1 MSPSPAERAE
11 VLRRQIDEAGKAY
24 HERDEQLIPDVEYDR
39 LVRELRAL
47 EVAHPASIGRGGRHF
62 GSRKNSARFNL
73 KEVEKRVSIVRRQI
87 EEANHAYH
95 DLDAPIIPDIEY
107 DALVRELERIEAEYP
122 QFITSESPT
131 SKVGGSNFV
140 SFTKVAHS
148 QPMLSLSNAF
158 SEDEVKTF
166 VKRIVAHTRRSKPV
180 FSVEPKFDGLAMSL
194 RYEKGELVKG
204 ITRGDGRVGEDVTE
218 NVRTISVIPKRIS
231 GGGVPA
237 VLEVRGEVFMPH
249 KGFNEFNERA
259 LRERR
264 KPLAN
269 PRNGA
274 AGSMRQLD
282 SRVTAKRPL
291 SFFAYGVGEVIF
303 EADLFE
309 ESESWNELA
318 HSQVLKQLS
327 KWSFPVSELVD
338 TVMGERGLLEY
349 YERMQQARESLPFD
363 IDGVVYKLDDRAG
376 QEQMGFVARAP
387 RWAIAHKFPAQE
399 QTTTVEAI
407 EIQIGRTGAAT
418 PVARLAP
425 VAVAGVIVSN
435 ATLHNADQ
443 IQRLDVRVGDTV
455 IVRRAGD
462 VIPEV
467 VSVIADRRPA
477 GTTPWQMPSQC
488 PVCGSEIVREEG
500 AAAWRCS
507 GELSCPAQ
515 RKEAIA
521 HFASRRAMD
530 IDGLGGKYIETLVDA
545 GIVRGVADLYR
556 LQRDQLLQLK
566 LVLDAQ
572 SPEALANQIGLHLP
586 PEGSGD
592 YLRGL
597 LKLDGSDEGWRA
609 QALAMPATFSWNTKK
624 IATKWADNLI
634 AAIGASRTTT
644 LERLLFAL
652 GIEHVGESTAK
663 ALATWFGDLELIRH
677 LPWPLF
683 KRVPD
688 IGGEVARSL
697 GHFFEQAG
705 NQEAIDALLQVGQ
718 VRISDV
724 HPPIA
729 KLREGLDF
737 AQMLVEAEIPGIT
750 RLRAEKLV
758 AMLPDAASVLDAEP
772 VRFVAAGL
780 PNEIALGLAD
790 WLDSEGHG
798 PMLLK
803 AEDYRQKLLSL
814 APEQGEQ
821 AVGPLEGQTAVLT
834 GTLSQMKRDEAKA
847 RLEAL
852 GAKVASSVS
861 KKTSFVVA
869 GAEAGSKL
877 TTAQELGVPVWDE
890 DQLVAFLAQH

>member
-1 MSPSPAERAE
+1 MTPSPAARAD
-11 VLRRQIDEAGKAY
+11 VLRRQIEEAGKAY
-24 HERDEQLIPDVEYDR
+24 HERDEQLIPDVEYD
-39 LVRELRAL
+39 L
-47 EVAHPASIGRGGRHF
+47 
-62 GSRKNSARFNL
+62 
-73 KEVEKRVSIVRRQI
+73 
-87 EEANHAYH
+87 
-95 DLDAPIIPDIEY
+95 
-107 DALVRELERIEAEYP
+107 LVRELEAIEQAHPELAAAD
-122 QFITSESPT
+122 SPT
-131 SKVGGSNFV
+131 RQVGGKASSRFAEV
-140 SFTKVAHS
+140 RHAV
-148 QPMLSLSNAF
+148 PMLSLGNAF
-158 SEDEVKTF
+158 SDEEVQDF
-166 VKRIVAHTRRSKPV
+166 VRRISERLRRSTLY
-180 FSVEPKFDGLAMSL
+180 FSAEPKLDGLAISL
-194 RYEKGELVKG
+194 RYEEGRFVQG
-204 ITRGDGRVGEDVTE
+204 ATRGDGATGEDVSA
-218 NVRTISVIPKRIS
+218 NLRQISVIPQVLK
-231 GGGVPA
+231 GEGWPA
-237 VLEVRGEVFMPH
+237 VLEVRGEVYMA
-249 KGFNEFNERA
+249 RA
-259 LRERR
+259 DFEAYNADARLHDG
-264 KPLAN
+264 KVLAN
-269 PRNGA
+269 PRNAA
-274 AGSMRQLD
+274 AGSLRQLD
-282 SRVTAKRPL
+282 PKMSARRKL
-291 SFFAYGVGEVIF
+291 SFYAYGTGQVEGGELPPTHS
-303 EADLFE
+303 AT
-309 ESESWNELA
+309 LA
-318 HSQVLKQLS
+318 QLRA
-327 KWSFPVSELVD
+327 WGLPVSDLCQVVEGADGLLAYYRD
-338 TVMGERGLLEY
+338 IGERRDGL
-349 YERMQQARESLPFD
+349 AFD

-443 IQRLDVRVGDTV
+443 IARLDVRVGDTV

-500 AAAWRCS
+500 EAAWRCS

-566 LVLDAQ
+566 LVLDAE
-572 SPEALANQIGLHLP
+572 SPEALASQIGLHLP
-586 PEGSGD
+586 PEGSGE
-592 YLRGL
+592 YLRAI
-597 LKLDGSDEGWRA
+597 LKLDGSDEAWRA
-609 QALAMPATFSWNTKK
+609 QALAMPATFAWNTKK
-624 IATKWADNLI
+624 IATRWADNLI
-634 AAIGASRTTT
+634 AAIDASRTTT

-737 AQMLVEAEIPGIT
+737 AQLLVEAEIPGIT

-780 PNEIALGLAD
+780 PNEVALGLAD

-803 AEDYRQKLLSL
+803 AEDYRQKLLAL
-814 APEQGEQ
+814 APEQADQ
-821 AVGPLEGQTAVLT
+821 VAGPLDGQTAVLT
-834 GTLSQMKRDEAKA
+834 GTLTQMNRDEAKA

-852 GAKVASSVS
+852 GAKVAGSVS

-877 TTAQELGVPVWDE
+877 TKAQELGVPVWDE
-890 DQLVAFLAQH
+890 DQLIAFLAQH

>member
-1 MSPSPAERAE
+1 MTPSPAARAD
-11 VLRRQIDEAGKAY
+11 VLRRQIEEAGKAY
-24 HERDEQLIPDVEYDR
+24 HERDEQMIPDVEYD
-39 LVRELRAL
+39 L
-47 EVAHPASIGRGGRHF
+47 
-62 GSRKNSARFNL
+62 
-73 KEVEKRVSIVRRQI
+73 
-87 EEANHAYH
+87 
-95 DLDAPIIPDIEY
+95 
-107 DALVRELERIEAEYP
+107 LVRELEAIEQAHPELAAAD
-122 QFITSESPT
+122 SPT
-131 SKVGGSNFV
+131 RQVGGKASSRFAEV
-140 SFTKVAHS
+140 RHAV
-148 QPMLSLSNAF
+148 PMLSLGNAF
-158 SEDEVKTF
+158 SDEEVQDF
-166 VKRIVAHTRRSKPV
+166 VRRISERLRRSTLY
-180 FSVEPKFDGLAMSL
+180 FSAEPKLDGLAISL
-194 RYEKGELVKG
+194 RYEEGRFVQG
-204 ITRGDGRVGEDVTE
+204 ATRGDGATGEDVSA
-218 NVRTISVIPKRIS
+218 NLRQISVIPQVLK
-231 GGGVPA
+231 GEGWPA
-237 VLEVRGEVFMPH
+237 VLEVRGEVYMA
-249 KGFNEFNERA
+249 RA
-259 LRERR
+259 DFEAYNADARLHDG
-264 KPLAN
+264 KVLAN
-269 PRNGA
+269 PRNAA
-274 AGSMRQLD
+274 AGSLRQLD
-282 SRVTAKRPL
+282 PKMSARRKL
-291 SFFAYGVGEVIF
+291 SFYAYGTGQVEGGELPPTHS
-303 EADLFE
+303 AT
-309 ESESWNELA
+309 LA
-318 HSQVLKQLS
+318 QLRA
-327 KWSFPVSELVD
+327 WGLPVSDLCQVVEGADGLLAYYRD
-338 TVMGERGLLEY
+338 IGERRDGL
-349 YERMQQARESLPFD
+349 AFD

-443 IQRLDVRVGDTV
+443 IARLDVRVGDTV

-500 AAAWRCS
+500 EAAWRCS

-566 LVLDAQ
+566 LVLDAE
-572 SPEALANQIGLHLP
+572 SPEALASQIGLHLP
-586 PEGSGD
+586 PEGSGE
-592 YLRGL
+592 YLRAI
-597 LKLDGSDEGWRA
+597 LKLDGSDEAWRA
-609 QALAMPATFSWNTKK
+609 QALAMPATFAWNTKK

-634 AAIGASRTTT
+634 AAIDASRTTT

-729 KLREGLDF
+729 KLRDGLDF
-737 AQMLVEAEIPGIT
+737 AQLLVEAEIPGIT

-780 PNEIALGLAD
+780 PNEVALGLAD

-803 AEDYRQKLLSL
+803 AEEYRQKLLTL
-814 APEQGEQ
+814 APEQADQ
-821 AVGPLEGQTAVLT
+821 VAGPLDGQTTVLT
-834 GTLSQMKRDEAKA
+834 GTLTQMNRDEAKA

-852 GAKVASSVS
+852 GAKVAGSVS

-877 TTAQELGVPVWDE
+877 TKAQELGVPVWDE
-890 DQLVAFLAQH
+890 DQLIAFLAQH

>member
-1 MSPSPAERAE
+1 MTPSPAARAD
-11 VLRRQIDEAGKAY
+11 VLRRQIEEAGKAY
-24 HERDEQLIPDVEYDR
+24 HERDEQLIPDVEYD
-39 LVRELRAL
+39 L
-47 EVAHPASIGRGGRHF
+47 
-62 GSRKNSARFNL
+62 
-73 KEVEKRVSIVRRQI
+73 
-87 EEANHAYH
+87 
-95 DLDAPIIPDIEY
+95 
-107 DALVRELERIEAEYP
+107 LVRELEAIEQAHPELAVAD
-122 QFITSESPT
+122 SPT
-131 SKVGGSNFV
+131 RQVGGKASSRFAEV
-140 SFTKVAHS
+140 RHAV
-148 QPMLSLSNAF
+148 PMLSLGNAF
-158 SEDEVKTF
+158 SDEEVQDF
-166 VKRIVAHTRRSKPV
+166 VRRIGERLRRSTLY
-180 FSVEPKFDGLAMSL
+180 FSAEPKLDGLAISL
-194 RYEKGELVKG
+194 RYENGRFVQG
-204 ITRGDGRVGEDVTE
+204 ATRGDGATGEDVSA
-218 NVRTISVIPKRIS
+218 NLRQISVIPQTLK
-231 GGGVPA
+231 GEGWPE
-237 VLEVRGEVFMPH
+237 VLEVRGEVYMA
-249 KGFNEFNERA
+249 RA
-259 LRERR
+259 DFEAYNADARLHDG
-264 KPLAN
+264 KVLAN
-269 PRNGA
+269 PRNAA
-274 AGSMRQLD
+274 AGSLRQLD
-282 SRVTAKRPL
+282 PKMSAKRKL
-291 SFFAYGVGEVIF
+291 SFYAYGIGQVDGGELPPTHS
-303 EADLFE
+303 AT
-309 ESESWNELA
+309 LA
-318 HSQVLKQLS
+318 QLRA
-327 KWSFPVSELVD
+327 WGFPVSDLCQVVEGADGLLAYYRD
-338 TVMGERGLLEY
+338 IGERRDGL
-349 YERMQQARESLPFD
+349 AFD

-443 IQRLDVRVGDTV
+443 IARLDVRVGDTV

-467 VSVIADRRPA
+467 VSVIPDRRPA

-500 AAAWRCS
+500 EAAWRCS

-566 LVLDAQ
+566 LVLDAE
-572 SPEALANQIGLHLP
+572 SPEALASQIGLHLP

-592 YLRGL
+592 YLRAI
-597 LKLDGSDEGWRA
+597 LKLDGSDEAWRA
-609 QALAMPATFSWNTKK
+609 QALAMPATFAWNTKK

-634 AAIGASRTTT
+634 AAIDASRTTT

-737 AQMLVEAEIPGIT
+737 AQLLVEAEIPGIT

-758 AMLPDAASVLDAEP
+758 AMLPDAASVLDAES

-780 PNEIALGLAD
+780 PNEVAMGLAD

-803 AEDYRQKLLSL
+803 AEEYRQKLLAL
-814 APEQGEQ
+814 APEQADQ
-821 AVGPLEGQTAVLT
+821 VAGPLDGQTAVLT
-834 GTLSQMKRDEAKA
+834 GTLTQMNRDEAKA

-852 GAKVASSVS
+852 GAKVAGSVS

-877 TTAQELGVPVWDE
+877 TKAQELGVPVWDE
-890 DQLVAFLAQH
+890 DQLIAFLAQH

>member
-1 MSPSPAERAE
+1 MTPSPAARAD
-11 VLRRQIDEAGKAY
+11 VLRRQIEEAGKAY
-24 HERDEQLIPDVEYDR
+24 HERDEQLIPDVEYD
-39 LVRELRAL
+39 L
-47 EVAHPASIGRGGRHF
+47 
-62 GSRKNSARFNL
+62 
-73 KEVEKRVSIVRRQI
+73 
-87 EEANHAYH
+87 
-95 DLDAPIIPDIEY
+95 
-107 DALVRELERIEAEYP
+107 LVRELEAIEQAHPELAVAD
-122 QFITSESPT
+122 SPT
-131 SKVGGSNFV
+131 RQVGGKASSRFAEV
-140 SFTKVAHS
+140 RHAV
-148 QPMLSLSNAF
+148 PMLSLGNAF
-158 SEDEVKTF
+158 SDEEVQDF
-166 VKRIVAHTRRSKPV
+166 VRRIGERLRRSTLY
-180 FSVEPKFDGLAMSL
+180 FSAEPKLDGLAISL
-194 RYEKGELVKG
+194 RYENGRFVQG
-204 ITRGDGRVGEDVTE
+204 ATRGDGATGEDVSA
-218 NVRTISVIPKRIS
+218 NLRQISVIPQTLK
-231 GGGVPA
+231 GEGWPE
-237 VLEVRGEVFMPH
+237 VLEVRGEVYMA
-249 KGFNEFNERA
+249 RA
-259 LRERR
+259 DFEAYNADARLHDG
-264 KPLAN
+264 KVLAN
-269 PRNGA
+269 PRNAA
-274 AGSMRQLD
+274 AGSLRQLD
-282 SRVTAKRPL
+282 PKMSAKRKL
-291 SFFAYGVGEVIF
+291 SFYAYGIGQVDGGELPPTHS
-303 EADLFE
+303 AT
-309 ESESWNELA
+309 LA
-318 HSQVLKQLS
+318 QLRA
-327 KWSFPVSELVD
+327 WGFPVSDLCQVVEGADGLLAYYRD
-338 TVMGERGLLEY
+338 IGERRDGL
-349 YERMQQARESLPFD
+349 AFD

-443 IQRLDVRVGDTV
+443 IARLDVRVGDTV

-467 VSVIADRRPA
+467 VSVIPDRRPA

-500 AAAWRCS
+500 EAAWRCS

-566 LVLDAQ
+566 LVLDAE
-572 SPEALANQIGLHLP
+572 SPEALASQIGLHLP

-592 YLRGL
+592 YLRAI
-597 LKLDGSDEGWRA
+597 LKLDGSDEAWRA
-609 QALAMPATFSWNTKK
+609 QALAMPATFVWNTKK

-634 AAIGASRTTT
+634 AAIDASRTTT

-737 AQMLVEAEIPGIT
+737 AQLLVEAEIPGIT

-780 PNEIALGLAD
+780 PNEVAMGLAD

-803 AEDYRQKLLSL
+803 AEGYRQKLLAL
-814 APEQGEQ
+814 APEQADQ
-821 AVGPLEGQTAVLT
+821 VAGPLDGQTAVLT
-834 GTLSQMKRDEAKA
+834 GTLTQMNRDEAKA

-852 GAKVASSVS
+852 GAKVAGSVS

-877 TTAQELGVPVWDE
+877 TKAQELGVPVWDE
-890 DQLVAFLAQH
+890 DQLIAFLAQH

>member
-1 MSPSPAERAE
+1 MTPSPAARAD
-11 VLRRQIDEAGKAY
+11 VLRRQIEDAGKAY
-24 HERDEQLIPDVEYDR
+24 HERDEQLIPDVEYD
-39 LVRELRAL
+39 L
-47 EVAHPASIGRGGRHF
+47 
-62 GSRKNSARFNL
+62 
-73 KEVEKRVSIVRRQI
+73 
-87 EEANHAYH
+87 
-95 DLDAPIIPDIEY
+95 
-107 DALVRELERIEAEYP
+107 LVRELEAIEQAHPELAAAD
-122 QFITSESPT
+122 SPT
-131 SKVGGSNFV
+131 RQVGGKASSRFAEV
-140 SFTKVAHS
+140 RHAV
-148 QPMLSLSNAF
+148 PMLSLGNAF
-158 SEDEVKTF
+158 SDEEVQDF
-166 VKRIVAHTRRSKPV
+166 VRRISERLRRSTLY
-180 FSVEPKFDGLAMSL
+180 FSAEPKLDGLAISL
-194 RYEKGELVKG
+194 RYEEGRFVQG
-204 ITRGDGRVGEDVTE
+204 ATRGDGATGEDVSA
-218 NVRTISVIPKRIS
+218 NLRQISVIPQVLK
-231 GGGVPA
+231 GEGWPA
-237 VLEVRGEVFMPH
+237 VLEVRGEVYMA
-249 KGFNEFNERA
+249 RA
-259 LRERR
+259 DFEAYNADARLHDG
-264 KPLAN
+264 KVLAN
-269 PRNGA
+269 PRNAA
-274 AGSMRQLD
+274 AGSLRQLD
-282 SRVTAKRPL
+282 PKMSARRKL
-291 SFFAYGVGEVIF
+291 SFYAYGTGQVEGGELPPTHS
-303 EADLFE
+303 AT
-309 ESESWNELA
+309 LA
-318 HSQVLKQLS
+318 QLRA
-327 KWSFPVSELVD
+327 WGLPVSDLCQVVEGADGLLAYYRNI
-338 TVMGERGLLEY
+338 GERRDGL
-349 YERMQQARESLPFD
+349 AFD

-443 IQRLDVRVGDTV
+443 IARLDVRVGDTV

-500 AAAWRCS
+500 EAAWRCS

-556 LQRDQLLQLK
+556 LQRDQLLLLK
-566 LVLDAQ
+566 LVLDAE
-572 SPEALANQIGLHLP
+572 SPEALASQIGLHLP
-586 PEGSGD
+586 PEGSGE
-592 YLRGL
+592 YLRAI
-597 LKLDGSDEGWRA
+597 LKLDGSDEAWRA
-609 QALAMPATFSWNTKK
+609 QALAMPATFAWNTKK

-634 AAIGASRTTT
+634 AAIDASRTTT

-729 KLREGLDF
+729 KLRDGLDF
-737 AQMLVEAEIPGIT
+737 AQLLVEAEIPGIT

-780 PNEIALGLAD
+780 PNEVALGLAD

-803 AEDYRQKLLSL
+803 AEDYRQKLLAL
-814 APEQGEQ
+814 APEQADQ
-821 AVGPLEGQTAVLT
+821 VAGPLDGQTAVLT
-834 GTLSQMKRDEAKA
+834 GTLTQMNRDEAKA

-852 GAKVASSVS
+852 GAKVAGSVS

-877 TTAQELGVPVWDE
+877 TKAQELGVPVWDE

>member
-1 MSPSPAERAE
+1 MTPSPAARAD
-11 VLRRQIDEAGKAY
+11 VLRRQIEDAGKAY
-24 HERDEQLIPDVEYDR
+24 HERDEQLIPDVEYD
-39 LVRELRAL
+39 L
-47 EVAHPASIGRGGRHF
+47 
-62 GSRKNSARFNL
+62 
-73 KEVEKRVSIVRRQI
+73 
-87 EEANHAYH
+87 
-95 DLDAPIIPDIEY
+95 
-107 DALVRELERIEAEYP
+107 LVRELEAIEQAHPELAAAD
-122 QFITSESPT
+122 SPT
-131 SKVGGSNFV
+131 RQVGGKASSRFAEV
-140 SFTKVAHS
+140 RHAV
-148 QPMLSLSNAF
+148 PMLSLGNAF
-158 SEDEVKTF
+158 SDEEVQDF
-166 VKRIVAHTRRSKPV
+166 VRRISERLRRSTLY
-180 FSVEPKFDGLAMSL
+180 FSAEPKLDGLAISL
-194 RYEKGELVKG
+194 RYEEGRFVQG
-204 ITRGDGRVGEDVTE
+204 ATRGDGATGEDVSA
-218 NVRTISVIPKRIS
+218 NLRQISVIPQVLT
-231 GGGVPA
+231 GEGWPA
-237 VLEVRGEVFMPH
+237 VLEVRGEVYMA
-249 KGFNEFNERA
+249 RA
-259 LRERR
+259 DFEAYNADARLHDG
-264 KPLAN
+264 KVLAN
-269 PRNGA
+269 PRNAA
-274 AGSMRQLD
+274 AGSLRQLD
-282 SRVTAKRPL
+282 PKMSARRKL
-291 SFFAYGVGEVIF
+291 SFYAYGTGQVEGGELPPTHS
-303 EADLFE
+303 AT
-309 ESESWNELA
+309 LA
-318 HSQVLKQLS
+318 QLRA
-327 KWSFPVSELVD
+327 WGLPVSDLCQVVEGADGLLAYYRD
-338 TVMGERGLLEY
+338 IGERRDGL
-349 YERMQQARESLPFD
+349 AFD

-443 IQRLDVRVGDTV
+443 IARLDVRVGDTV

-500 AAAWRCS
+500 EAAWRCS

-566 LVLDAQ
+566 LVLDAE
-572 SPEALANQIGLHLP
+572 SPEALASQIGLHLP
-586 PEGSGD
+586 PEGSGE
-592 YLRGL
+592 YLRAI
-597 LKLDGSDEGWRA
+597 LKLDGSDEAWRA
-609 QALAMPATFSWNTKK
+609 QALAMPATFAWNTKK

-634 AAIGASRTTT
+634 AAIDASRTTT

-729 KLREGLDF
+729 KLRDGLDF
-737 AQMLVEAEIPGIT
+737 AQLLVEAEIPGIT

-780 PNEIALGLAD
+780 PNEVALGLAN

-803 AEDYRQKLLSL
+803 AEDYRRKLLAL
-814 APEQGEQ
+814 APEQADQ
-821 AVGPLEGQTAVLT
+821 VAGPLDGQTAVLT
-834 GTLSQMKRDEAKA
+834 GTLTQMNRDEAKA

-852 GAKVASSVS
+852 GAKVAGSVS

-877 TTAQELGVPVWDE
+877 TKAQELGVPVWDE

>member
-1 MSPSPAERAE
+1 MTPSPAARAD
-11 VLRRQIDEAGKAY
+11 VLRRQIEDAGKAY
-24 HERDEQLIPDVEYDR
+24 HERDEQLIPDVEYD
-39 LVRELRAL
+39 L
-47 EVAHPASIGRGGRHF
+47 
-62 GSRKNSARFNL
+62 
-73 KEVEKRVSIVRRQI
+73 
-87 EEANHAYH
+87 
-95 DLDAPIIPDIEY
+95 
-107 DALVRELERIEAEYP
+107 LVRELEAIEQAHPELAAAD
-122 QFITSESPT
+122 SPT
-131 SKVGGSNFV
+131 RQVGGKASSRFAEV
-140 SFTKVAHS
+140 RHAV
-148 QPMLSLSNAF
+148 PMLSLGNAF
-158 SEDEVKTF
+158 NDEEVQDFVRRISE
-166 VKRIVAHTRRSKPV
+166 RLRRSTLY
-180 FSVEPKFDGLAMSL
+180 FSAEPKLDGLAISL
-194 RYEKGELVKG
+194 RYEEGRFVQG
-204 ITRGDGRVGEDVTE
+204 ATRGDGATGEDVSA
-218 NVRTISVIPKRIS
+218 NLRQISVIPQVLK
-231 GGGVPA
+231 GEGWPA
-237 VLEVRGEVFMPH
+237 VLEVRGEVYMA
-249 KGFNEFNERA
+249 RA
-259 LRERR
+259 DFEAYNADARLHDG
-264 KPLAN
+264 KVLAN
-269 PRNGA
+269 PRNAA
-274 AGSMRQLD
+274 AGSLRQLD
-282 SRVTAKRPL
+282 PKMSARRKL
-291 SFFAYGVGEVIF
+291 SFYAYGTGQVEGGELPPTHS
-303 EADLFE
+303 AT
-309 ESESWNELA
+309 LA
-318 HSQVLKQLS
+318 QLRA
-327 KWSFPVSELVD
+327 WGLPVSDLCQVVEGADGLLAYYRD
-338 TVMGERGLLEY
+338 IGERRDGL
-349 YERMQQARESLPFD
+349 AFD

-443 IQRLDVRVGDTV
+443 IARLDVRVGDTV

-500 AAAWRCS
+500 EAAWRCS

-566 LVLDAQ
+566 LVLDAE
-572 SPEALANQIGLHLP
+572 SPEALASQIGLHLP

-592 YLRGL
+592 YLRAI
-597 LKLDGSDEGWRA
+597 LKLDGSDEAWRA
-609 QALAMPATFSWNTKK
+609 QALAMPATFAWNTKK

-634 AAIGASRTTT
+634 AAIDASRTTT

-729 KLREGLDF
+729 KLRDGLDF
-737 AQMLVEAEIPGIT
+737 AQLLVEAEIPGIT

-780 PNEIALGLAD
+780 PNEVALGLAD

-803 AEDYRQKLLSL
+803 AEEYRQKLLTL
-814 APEQGEQ
+814 APEQADQ
-821 AVGPLEGQTAVLT
+821 VAGPLDGQTAVLT
-834 GTLSQMKRDEAKA
+834 GTLTQMNRDEAKA

-852 GAKVASSVS
+852 GAKVAGSVS

-877 TTAQELGVPVWDE
+877 TKAQELGVPVWDE
-890 DQLVAFLAQH
+890 DQLIAFLAQH